1 MRRHRSI
8 VKKIIT
14 ANALS
19 VGVAAFGA
27 IACSSP
33 EAATSASASLQTAPA
48 AATAPAQ
55 AATPVQATTPA
66 AAQSTAASSVASAP
80 SPAAP
85 AAASPAAATQGQQT
99 YQIRQENSQAR
110 FIIDEV
116 LRGSPFT
123 VNGTTNQIS
132 GQIVVDPTRP
142 STAQLGPI
150 RIDARSF
157 ATENSQR
164 DRAIQNW
171 VLQTAQYP
179 EITFTPKQLMGLPAT
194 GNVGE
199 TYTFQIV
206 GDLTVHGVTRE
217 ETFDAT
223 LTLESPTQLAGQ
235 AQTTIRYADYG
246 INIPQVPI
254 VSGIAE
260 TVRLEMDFVATPA

>member
-1 MRRHRSI
+1 MKNM
-8 VKKIIT
+8 KKFLT
-14 ANALS
+14 ASALL
-19 VGVAAFGA
+19 VGVAALGA
-27 IACSSP
+27 TACTSP
-33 EAATSASASLQTAPA
+33 GAPASASGSSTTAAPQ
-48 AATAPAQ
+48 ATAPSQ
-55 AATPVQATTPA
+55 PAATVTALPTVTSV
-66 AAQSTAASSVASAP
+66 AAQSTAASPVAP
-80 SPAAP
+80 T
-85 AAASPAAATQGQQT
+85 AASPAAATQGQRT
-99 YQIRQENSQAR
+99 YQIQQDSSVAH
-110 FIIDEV
+110 FVIDEV

-132 GQIVVDPTRP
+132 GQFVVDPTRP
-142 STAQLGPI
+142 SSAQLGTI
-150 RIDARSF
+150 RIDARNF
-157 ATENSQR
+157 ATESTQR

-171 VLQTAQYP
+171 VLETAKYP
-179 EITFTPKQLMGLPAT
+179 EITFTPKELKGLPTT

-223 LTLESPTQLAGQ
+223 LTVESPTRLTGQ

-260 TVRLEMDFVATPA
+260 TVRLEMDFVATAA

>member
-1 MRRHRSI
+1 M
-8 VKKIIT
+8 KKFIP
-14 ANALS
+14 AQALL

-27 IACSSP
+27 IACTSP
-33 EAATSASASLQTAPA
+33 NASAPASTSLQTAPA
-48 AATAPAQ
+48 GATAPAQ

-66 AAQSTAASSVASAP
+66 AAQATTGSPVASAP
-80 SPAAP
+80 SPATSP
-85 AAASPAAATQGQQT
+85 AVASPAVATQGQQT
-99 YQIRQENSQAR
+99 YQIRQESSQAR
-110 FIIDEV
+110 FVIDEV

-132 GQIVVDPTRP
+132 GQILVDPTRP
-142 STAQLGPI
+142 SSAQLGTI
-150 RIDARSF
+150 RIDARTF

-223 LTLESPTQLAGQ
+223 LTPASSDRLVGDAS
-235 AQTTIRYADYG
+235 TTIRYADWG
-246 INIPQVPI
+246 ISIPQVPA
-254 VSGIAE
+254 VAGVNE
-260 TVRLEMDFVATPA
+260 VVQLQLRFVATAAS